1 MWFLCGLISVV
12 LCLAGWV
19 LNAKKSSKALWVSIS
34 SLAFVS
40 ITLLMEYREIMD
52 WVNKEDWG
60 ALTDVVPSMFTILTG
75 YVIIMLFAN
84 ILPSISAKR

>member
-19 LNAKKSSKALWVSIS
+19 LNAKKSSKALWASIS

-52 WVNKEDWG
+52 WANKEDWG